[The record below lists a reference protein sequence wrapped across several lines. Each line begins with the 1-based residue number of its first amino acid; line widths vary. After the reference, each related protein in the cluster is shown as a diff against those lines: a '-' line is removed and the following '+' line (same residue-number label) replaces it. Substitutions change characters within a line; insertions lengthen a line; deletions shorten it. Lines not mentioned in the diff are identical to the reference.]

1 MGIPTRDPSPG
12 ADAGSIAELTA
23 AVVRLEA
30 RISELSDVLAARD
43 EALAVRDARIAEL
56 EKLLEDNRRSGKR
69 QAAPFSKGDP
79 TEEPARPGRRS
90 GKNHG
95 RHGHRA
101 APVSPV
107 DRELAAPLPA
117 CCPDCGG
124 EVVHV
129 RDAEQFLCEL
139 PDARPVVTRFTVGV
153 GRCRSCKKR
162 VQGRHPEQTSD
173 ALGAAASQIG
183 PHARSLATW
192 LHYALG
198 LSFKKTSAVL
208 SHLGV
213 PVTAGAL
220 CSGAQATGTDLVPVQ
235 HAIVEKLNDAEMVV
249 MDETGWRVEGSGAW
263 LWTATSKEATA
274 YSVAEGRGFDA
285 ATVLISEDY
294 DGTLVRDGWVVYR
307 SYEQATHQTCIAHLL
322 RRCVEM
328 ETDLPD
334 WARGTPRQVKEILL
348 AALDARELS
357 ARKRRSVV
365 DDLAERIEL
374 LAEEAHPHDA
384 NRRLVKHLTAEAD
397 ALFTFLRDPNVDAT
411 NWRGEQAI
419 RPAVVNRKVW
429 GGNRTWRGAATQ
441 GRIMSAIRT
450 ATQQGIDPIDFLI
463 RLARAPDPGAVS
475 LFA

>member
-12 ADAGSIAELTA
+12 ADAGSFAELTA

-30 RISELSDVLAARD
+30 RISELTETLSA
-43 EALAVRDARIAEL
+43 RDARICEL
-56 EKLLEDNRRSGKR
+56 EKLLEDSRRSGKR

-79 TEEPARPGRRS
+79 AEEPKRPGRRS
-90 GKNHG
+90 GEHHG

-101 APVSPV
+101 VPVGPI
-107 DRELAAPLPA
+107 DRELMAPVPSL
-117 CCPDCGG
+117 CPDCGG
-124 EVVHV
+124 EVEHV
-129 RDAEQFLCEL
+129 RDAEQFSCEL
-139 PDARPVVTRFTVGV
+139 PDARPVLTRFTVGV
-153 GRCRSCKKR
+153 GRCTRCKKR
-162 VQGRHPEQTSD
+162 VQGRHPEQTGD
-173 ALGAAASQIG
+173 ALGAAASQLG
-183 PHARSLATW
+183 PRARGLATW

-198 LSFKKTSAVL
+198 LSFAKTAQVL
-208 SHLGV
+208 SQLGV

-220 CSGAQATGTDLVPVQ
+220 SSGAQATSTDLVPVQ
-235 HAIVEKLNDAEMVV
+235 QAIVKKLNGAAMVV
-249 MDETGWRVEGSGAW
+249 MDETGWRVGGEGTW

-274 YSVAEGRGFDA
+274 YNVAEGRGFEA
-285 ATVLISEDY
+285 ATVLLAEDY

-307 SYEQATHQTCIAHLL
+307 SYEHASHQTCIAHLL
-322 RRCVEM
+322 RRCIEM

-357 ARKRRSVV
+357 TRKRRAVA
-365 DDLAERIEL
+365 DDLAERIGL
-374 LAEEAHPHDA
+374 LAEAAHPHDA
-384 NRRLVKHLTAEAD
+384 NRRLVKHLANEAD
-397 ALFTFLRDPNVDAT
+397 ALFTFLDNPDVDAT

-429 GGNRTWRGAATQ
+429 GGNRTWRGAVTQ
-441 GRIMSAIRT
+441 GRIMSALRT
-450 ATQQGIDPIDFLI
+450 ATQQGVDPIDFLI